1 MRSVSWMVQSIPRMS
16 TEGAEWKWLM
26 KCSCEKVRRLGKC
39 LLECDSG
46 EKYSCTT
53 PEGGKGFI
61 VVVVVIL

>member
-1 MRSVSWMVQSIPRMS
+1 MS